1 VRWDDQGLRQGQ
13 NDRRGVPVVLPP
25 KRPIDGDERRPR
37 GVLVEVVVNRLQD
50 GLLFRRQGC
59 NLRVHLHYQLID
71 TVVMGWM
78 VPVSRGFGVSV
89 MREPPVDLRH
99 LILSDSGASS
109 SAIFSDPDAV
119 SVRSVGY
126 VIRNIEFEGEDMSAS
141 GTGREEI
148 VVVLPPEPPEL
159 NPEAA
164 RVLLRILL
172 KAYEKQ
178 CAGGDGSARVR
189 PSASE
194 PPD

>member
-1 VRWDDQGLRQGQ
+1 
-13 NDRRGVPVVLPP
+13 
-25 KRPIDGDERRPR
+25 
-37 GVLVEVVVNRLQD
+37 
-50 GLLFRRQGC
+50 
-59 NLRVHLHYQLID
+59 
-71 TVVMGWM
+71 
-78 VPVSRGFGVSV
+78 